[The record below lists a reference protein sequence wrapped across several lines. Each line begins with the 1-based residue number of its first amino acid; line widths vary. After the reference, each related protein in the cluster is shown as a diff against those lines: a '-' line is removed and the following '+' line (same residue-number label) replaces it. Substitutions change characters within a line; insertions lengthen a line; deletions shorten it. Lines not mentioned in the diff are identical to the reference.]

1 MASASMGTEFFDL
14 DDDLLKEDEEQQQL
28 SWRGDPLTTHSDWT
42 IVVSTTDEDAVSLES
57 TTYHVHKAILGV
69 GPRSSAYFATLFGT
83 IVEVNEKK
91 DSTSHINL
99 ERGDAQVFPV
109 VLDYMYTGE
118 LDASTQN
125 AVALRSLARYFQCR
139 ELMRAANAFIQNDL
153 KLETVPTYLL
163 HAWER
168 NDEKLQE
175 ASRKLI
181 KTHFNELNDRAL
193 RILPIELFRS
203 ILGENKTEHN
213 HAFFSRVI
221 YYFFEFHPEARNA
234 TLLSELTSHLTQID
248 LSVVGGFLQLV
259 AQLDPL
265 DNQDSWLALDSL
277 CKGCAATLVTDWRL
291 FDTELC
297 IYKFLNPSVEG
308 DFRGS
313 GRIAVRLM
321 GAGIE
326 QAKADYKVMLDNM
339 QQEKAENVR
348 LTKQVSEQQERIAQL
363 EEKLTIVTENS
374 QRKNLEILGLTIGLN
389 RQKRTTLQHEDQMQ
403 KLQGQIAGLEEQLLK
418 LKVSSKRRW
427 N

>member
-1 MASASMGTEFFDL
+1 MGAEFFDL
-14 DDDLLKEDEEQQQL
+14 DDELLKEEEEQPQL
-28 SWRGDPLTTHSDWT
+28 SWRGDPMTTHSDWN
-42 IVVSTTDEDAVSLES
+42 IVVSATDDDGASSES

-83 IVEVNEKK
+83 MVEVKEKK

-109 VLDYMYTGE
+109 MLDYMYTGE

-125 AVALRSLARYFQCR
+125 AVALRSLARYFHCR

-153 KLETVPTYLL
+153 KLETAPTYLL
-163 HAWER
+163 HAWEQ

-181 KTHFNELNDRAL
+181 KAHFNRLNDRAL
-193 RILPIELFRS
+193 QILPIELFRS
-203 ILGENKTEHN
+203 ILRENKSEHN
-213 HAFFSRVI
+213 HSFFSRVI
-221 YYFFEFHPEARNA
+221 YYFFEYHPEARNA

-248 LSVVGGFLQLV
+248 VSVVGGFLQLV

-265 DNQDSWLALDSL
+265 ENQDSWLALDSL
-277 CKGCAATLVTDWRL
+277 CKGCASTLVTDWRL

-297 IYKFLNPSVEG
+297 IHKFLNPKKEG

-326 QAKADYKVMLDNM
+326 QAKADYKVMWNNM

-348 LTKQVSEQQERIAQL
+348 LTMQVSKQHERIAEL
-363 EEKLTIVTENS
+363 EEKLTQVTESS

-389 RQKRTTLQHEDQMQ
+389 RQKRTTLQCEVQIE
-403 KLQGQIAGLEEQLLK
+403 KLQGQIAELEEQLLK
-418 LKVSSKRRW
+418 LKVSSKRRGGW